1 MDLHLS
7 FFFFLSFMFF
17 ILFIFCKIFSEF
29 LTILLPGVLGFVFN
43 VLVF

>member
-7 FFFFLSFMFF
+7 FFFFLSCMFF
-17 ILFIFCKIFSEF
+17 NLFIFCKIFSEF